1 MGPELARV
9 ALGTA
14 LATLSRARGLRRLP
28 TGTSTLRRLPRI
40 RRSHTRV
47 GVFRTLAPL
56 ALVATATAAAT
67 SALLLATISSPL
79 LLVVSSAS
87 TAALLCIVRV
97 ASTTTVLGA
106 VSITLLATAT
116 FSTTRAM
123 PLRNLRASSLRRFGG
138 FGRLGPLCAPL
149 GGLGALVFLLA
160 QLTGQTLVAVGW
172 ELSKLDVVNI
182 ANDGRI
188 NHGIEEAGSGTA
200 DVLRLSTEGEGTCN
214 DGHGNDDIGR

>member
-28 TGTSTLRRLPRI
+28 AGTSTLRRLPRI

-56 ALVATATAAAT
+56 ALVATAAAT

-79 LLVVSSAS
+79 LLVVSGAS
-87 TAALLCIVRV
+87 TTALLCIVRV

-123 PLRNLRASSLRRFGG
+123 SLRNLRASSLRRFGG

-182 ANDGRI
+182 ANDGRL
-188 NHGIEEAGSGTA
+188 NNGIEEAGSGTA
-200 DVLRLSTEGEGTCN
+200 DVLRLGTEGEGTCN